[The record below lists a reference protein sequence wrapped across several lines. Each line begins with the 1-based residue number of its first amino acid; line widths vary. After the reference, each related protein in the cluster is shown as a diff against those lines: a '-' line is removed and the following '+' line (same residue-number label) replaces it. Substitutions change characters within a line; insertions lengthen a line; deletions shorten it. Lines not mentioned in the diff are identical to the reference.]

1 MFSRL
6 LGKSMSCLHRRCNS
20 ICLMDRDKH
29 INWLAEGFLKMLS
42 WVSFSVQYSW
52 EAGLSAHIHLIAQ
65 ELFCAFSLQLLKNW
79 TPLFKNYIKRASD
92 HLNAL
97 FAIEE
102 FFLEHDSLCTSIAK
116 VSICSQLWG
125 PVFAGF
131 MVNAS
136 CSHQQLVCFRGEKCG
151 VTVQSVDGKSIYN
164 NCFRKKKSSVSACAS
179 EWALLRVSI
188 P

>member
-1 MFSRL
+1 MYIPLLIGLLWCDFLWVPNSIKHVYCGCLLFQPEKQNQESQLMFSRL
-6 LGKSMSCLHRRCNS
+6 LGKSISCLHTRCNS
-20 ICLMDRDKH
+20 VSLMDRDKH

-52 EAGLSAHIHLIAQ
+52 EAGLSANIHLIAQ

-131 MVNAS
+131 MVKCILFTS
-136 CSHQQLVCFRGEKCG
+136 PVC
-151 VTVQSVDGKSIYN
+151 
-164 NCFRKKKSSVSACAS
+164 
-179 EWALLRVSI
+179 LL
-188 P
+188 